1 MNNNNFKDTNIYRDN
16 SITKSDFI
24 NYCTN
29 MANNLDYQQNITI
42 KLSPSYFL
50 LTMNFYDL
58 HSKKG
63 IFIISNHLGFIDDL
77 LQLLNAE
84 IQLSISSNLTN
95 IWLIEQITKN

>member
-1 MNNNNFKDTNIYRDN
+1 MINNNFVDINIHQNN
-16 SITKSDFI
+16 SITKSDFL
-24 NYCTN
+24 NYCIN
-29 MANNLDYQQNITI
+29 MANNLAHHQNMTI

-63 IFIISNHLGFIDDL
+63 VFIISNHLGFIDDL

-84 IQLSISSNLTN
+84 IQLSLSSNLDN
-95 IWLIEQITKN
+95 IWLIEQITKS